1 MRKGFTLIELMIVVV
16 IIGILAAIAI
26 PNFMSMRQRAKEAS
40 VKANMHTLQLAAEDF
55 STQAEGSYPETGVM
69 TVGAVLVAMGFP
81 GALNPARIADAC
93 PGTRATVVGA
103 APTDALLPGN
113 NTYGNPFWPT
123 ANCLDEI
130 GAVVGGPLAIPAG
143 HVANPAAG
151 ASGQGTV
158 YWGPDGTPAAS
169 AMIGYVIFGDGY
181 KGVLTLELRSG
192 Q

>member
-40 VKANMHTLQLAAEDF
+40 VKANMHTLQLAGEDF
-55 STQAEGSYPETGVM
+55 STQAEGSYPETGIM
-69 TVGAVLVAMGFP
+69 TVGTVLIAMGFP
-81 GALNPARIADAC
+81 GALNPASIADAC
-93 PGTRATVVGA
+93 PGTRATVVVV
-103 APTDALLPGN
+103 PSDALLPGN

-123 ANCLDEI
+123 SNCLDHLVA
-130 GAVVGGPLAIPAG
+130 AVAPGPISPIHA
-143 HVANPAAG
+143 ANPAAG

-158 YWGPDGTPAAS
+158 YWGPVGLAANV
-169 AMIGYVIFGDGY
+169 AMEGYIIYGDGY
-181 KGVLTLELRSG
+181 KAMLTLELRSG